1 MNYISKIKVGNTIYD
16 IKAATSGS
24 DTTYK
29 LSLNGTVNGD
39 STNGT
44 SLGTIF
50 APTTAGTSG
59 QILTSNGSGAPVW
72 SQAPSSGM
80 SSQDV
85 LNAIYNEL
93 YGSTTK
99 PSGAS
104 TVTTENLS
112 TTLSGYLQASAISDW
127 AKASTKPSYT
137 YPEIGYTVNAT
148 SSAGGTLSLAGT
160 TPLHIITLTGN
171 VSALT
176 LSSNP
181 IEGHS
186 CHVILTSSSER
197 TVAIAHDATNR
208 VCPKAEDISLT
219 VAAGGYVEI
228 DFLSANNKV
237 YVRGV

>member
-1 MNYISKIKVGNTIYD
+1 M
-16 IKAATSGS
+16 
-24 DTTYK
+24 
-29 LSLNGTVNGD
+29 
-39 STNGT
+39 
-44 SLGTIF
+44 
-50 APTTAGTSG
+50 
-59 QILTSNGSGAPVW
+59 
-72 SQAPSSGM
+72 
-80 SSQDV
+80 
-85 LNAIYNEL
+85 

-112 TTLSGYLQASAISDW
+112 TTLSGYLQNGDISDW

-137 YPEIGYTVNAT
+137 YPEIGYSVNAT

-160 TPLHIITLTGN
+160 TPLHVVTLTGN

-181 IEGHS
+181 ADGHS
-186 CHVILTSSSER
+186 CHVILTSASER

-208 VCPKAEDISLT
+208 VCPKAEDVSLT

-237 YVRGV
+237 YVRGI